1 MAYTKK
7 TKKSRVKVDVALAHV
22 KSSFNNT
29 LVTITTLGGD
39 VLFRGSCGKA
49 GFKGPRKGTAYAA
62 SQVGTTLAKDMTTAG
77 IKTLEMNFEG
87 LGMGRDAVARA
98 FQAAGINVTVFRD
111 VTPIPHNGT
120 RAPKRRRV

>member
-1 MAYTKK
+1 M
-7 TKKSRVKVDVALAHV
+7 
-22 KSSFNNT
+22 
-29 LVTITTLGGD
+29 
-39 VLFRGSCGKA
+39 
-49 GFKGPRKGTAYAA
+49 AYAA